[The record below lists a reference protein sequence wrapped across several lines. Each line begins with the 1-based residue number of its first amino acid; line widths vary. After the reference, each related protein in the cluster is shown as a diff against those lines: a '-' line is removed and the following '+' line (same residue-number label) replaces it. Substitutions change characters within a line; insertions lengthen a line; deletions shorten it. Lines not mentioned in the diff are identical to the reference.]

1 MDLTERITG
10 MAEPICRRAG
20 VELVEVE
27 YKPPTLRVTIDR
39 EGGVDLAAIQDVT
52 RALSNQLDRDDPI
65 TGRYTLEVS
74 SPGLERPLRTPAHF
88 RRAVG
93 SDVVL
98 RLREQVDGDQRFRGV
113 VRAADDESVEVAAAD
128 RPEVTHRFRY
138 DQIVKART
146 VFECGPAPKPG
157 QARRS
162 RRPAVVGPTPDEHE
176 HPEEP

>member
-39 EGGVDLAAIQDVT
+39 QGGVDLEAIRDVT
-52 RALSNQLDRDDPI
+52 RALSNQLDREDPI
-65 TGRYTLEVS
+65 SGRYTLEVS

-98 RLREQVDGDQRFRGV
+98 RLRHEVEGDHRVAGV
-113 VRAADDESVEVAAAD
+113 VRAADDEAVEIAD
-128 RPEVTHRFRY
+128 AERPEAHHRIRY
-138 DQIVKART
+138 DEIVKART
-146 VFECGPAPKPG
+146 VFTWGPAPKPG
-157 QARRS
+157 QARRT
-162 RRPAVVGPTPDEHE
+162 RRPAVAGPTPTD
-176 HPEEP
+176 PQPVEEP